1 MHQSPAVVSTLL
13 SNFERGRFSCYLF
26 EGRVGMVVVGNETNA
41 AVLTLTIYYLFSPD
55 EYALR
60 LRSFQVSL
68 RTGKT
73 GTCGIGTLVILLEI
87 LHPSQAT
94 VIATDPPSR

>member
-1 MHQSPAVVSTLL
+1 
-13 SNFERGRFSCYLF
+13 
-26 EGRVGMVVVGNETNA
+26 MVVVGNETNA